1 METAEELAEKLRRAV
16 RFRYMTVDRF
26 SVKLWRTRKPHFS
39 REGGFWVGDSYSS
52 GWTGIGDL
60 PDPPVKGID
69 ELFRKLRNAGMVIV
83 IYSCRAYEL
92 AGYKAIISWL
102 TRWKLIGYVER
113 VVYTKPI
120 AFCYVDDRALQFRGD
135 SQEMFWKIM
144 NFRSWTEEA
153 GDEGSKV

>member
-1 METAEELAEKLRRAV
+1 MDDGYDDFSMRNVVA
-16 RFRYMTVDRF
+16 FDFDGTVN
-26 SVKLWRTRKPHFS
+26 
-39 REGGFWVGDSYSS
+39 SYSS

-83 IYSCRAYEL
+83 IYSCRAHEL

-135 SQEMFWKIM
+135 PQEMFWKIM